1 MNLQQPSDLILATNF
16 QIKLGEL
23 LVDAGRLLVIGPD
36 SERSIAPKALAVLAE
51 LARHAGRTV
60 TREQFLDTV
69 WIGSCPTP
77 DALTHAV
84 KELRKALGDDHR
96 APRFIET
103 VPRLGYRL
111 IADVLW
117 LEPSTGRTQA
127 PELPRSA
134 AVGIPMEEPVE
145 APVAAPVAA
154 PKTES
159 EAQQPSPIGAH
170 PIAWSRRVF
179 QLAPL
184 LLVLL
189 TSVATAMWWSQQE
202 NSAQAEP
209 GTNEI
214 GLTAEPGWEVVPTV
228 APDGSAVAYMSAKL
242 GSAQFWIHVRT
253 VGAMSGR
260 RLSSIEGDDIF
271 ESMPAWSNDGR
282 HIAFSRHSGR
292 NPAICQ
298 IIISD
303 VVAGRERA
311 LAGCPSINLEFRSW
325 THDDEAILIAQEVAA
340 AGVRGRQLARLDV
353 KSGGMELL
361 NYARS
366 DGDVDLDPRQSP
378 DGKWI
383 AFRRGANPYAD
394 LYVMR
399 SDGSDLR
406 QLTRWALPI
415 TRYSWLPDS
424 SQLLVARQGVERSL
438 LRISLDGGDPS
449 DSIDGHRLPA
459 EAVHPDVARNGNALV
474 YARYR
479 TSSRIVSKNL
489 NAEMPTFERQ
499 VESSRSE
506 WDPAIS
512 PDGSTLAFVSDRR
525 GVPELLL
532 SGTEPDAT
540 PRVIAQVDGARPRS
554 LRWSSDGSRLAYVM
568 QGMTRSEGHILDL
581 ASNRSARIG
590 HDQELVR
597 SIDFAREQGLIV
609 SSNRSGDWNL
619 WLVSDVSWTSLGVQ
633 GGIRGSEAPDGS
645 LIFSREADPRLYRR
659 ERVDSETT
667 QVLIDDLWMPDEG
680 AWNLHQDG
688 VYAVRANSPDPILGH
703 AIAFMPWRSLPTGTW
718 QKAFNVP
725 ENFLNRNFS
734 ITADAS
740 VVYSA
745 EQSRREADIYMWKW

>member
-1 MNLQQPSDLILATNF
+1 MDAGKLRVDMRVHQPIDPISATNF
-16 QIKLGEL
+16 RIQLGDL
-23 LVDAGRLLVIGPD
+23 VVDAGRLLVTGANG
-36 SERSIAPKALAVLAE
+36 ERSIAPKALAVLAL

-60 TREQFLDTV
+60 TREQLLDTV
-69 WIGSCPTP
+69 WNGSCPTP

-84 KELRKALGDDHR
+84 KELRKALGDDPR
-96 APRFIET
+96 VPRFIGT

-111 IADVLW
+111 IADVAW
-117 LEPSTGRTQA
+117 LDPASVRAEAPAAVPAAATENPVDTTHAASEPQPQGRG
-127 PELPRSA
+127 SA
-134 AVGIPMEEPVE
+134 AQLV
-145 APVAAPVAA
+145 
-154 PKTES
+154 
-159 EAQQPSPIGAH
+159 
-170 PIAWSRRVF
+170 SRRRIP
-179 QLAPL
+179 QLSAL

-189 TSVATAMWWSQQE
+189 ASAASAAWWLKQKDSATE
-202 NSAQAEP
+202 KP
-209 GTNEI
+209 GVSEL

-228 APDGSAVAYMSAKL
+228 APDGSAVAYMAAEL

-303 VVAGRERA
+303 VVSGRERA

-325 THDDEAILIAQEVAA
+325 THDDQAILIAKEVVTEE
-340 AGVRGRQLARLDV
+340 GRGRQLARLDV
-353 KSGGMELL
+353 ESGAMELL
-361 NYARS
+361 IYPRS
-366 DGDVDLDPRQSP
+366 EGDVDLDPRQSP

-424 SQLLVARQGVERSL
+424 TQLLVARQGVERSL

-449 DSIDGHRLPA
+449 DSIDGQRLPSD
-459 EAVHPDVARNGNALV
+459 AVHPDVARNGNALV

-479 TSSRIVSKNL
+479 TSSRIVSKDL
-489 NAEMPTFERQ
+489 NAEMPAFERQ

-540 PRVIAQVDGARPRS
+540 PRVIAQMDGARPRS

-568 QGMTRSEGHILDL
+568 QGMARSEAHIHHL
-581 ASNRSARIG
+581 ASKRSARIG
-590 HDQELVR
+590 HDRELVR

-609 SSNRSGDWNL
+609 SSNRSGEWNL
-619 WLVSDVSWTSLGVQ
+619 WLVSDDSWTSLGAQ

-680 AWNLHQDG
+680 AWNLHKDG
-688 VYAVRANSPDPILGH
+688 VYAVRASSPDPILGH
-703 AIAFMPWRSLPTGTW
+703 AVAFMPWRSLPTGTW
-718 QKAFNVP
+718 RKAFNVP

-734 ITADAS
+734 ITADAR